1 MSLQSALTP
10 VTVYTPTV
18 VINASSIVTAL
29 APVFIVNSVIP
40 EIYFNFTANAA
51 SVATSP
57 LLTIPHPRL
66 AALPAAIDIVAKRF
80 TSTTDYIGDDV
91 ILRLT
96 PTGNLLNPA
105 GTTAGHRFIG
115 SFKLPQLV

>member
-1 MSLQSALTP
+1 MSLQAALTP
-10 VTVYTPTV
+10 VTVYTPTAV
-18 VINASSIVTAL
+18 MNATPVL
-29 APVFIVNSVIP
+29 ASLPPVFIVNSIIP
-40 EIYFNFTANAA
+40 EIYFNFIAT
-51 SVATSP
+51 ATSAAKIP

-96 PTGNLLNPA
+96 PTGNLVNPA
-105 GTTAGHRFIG
+105 RTTEGHRFIG
-115 SFKLPQLV
+115 SFKLPQLI